1 MKRDSILQR
10 LFLLW
15 PLVFIPITLYAVKAF
30 GHLAGTLLLSAVFA
44 YLFIYKA
51 EMRLRRFMIVLVV
64 FSAVFETS
72 NVASG
77 AYKYAGTIGSPL
89 WISLGWGIL
98 GWWLA
103 SLEKEFAKISFK
115 TSFAAICVLLVAFP
129 LVNGSLSATSLI
141 AAAGLYLLSLCIT
154 QPFSVY
160 AFTAAFGMLAEYAGT
175 ATGIWTYYDTFFG
188 VIPIHPDLATLALAY
203 AGVLAFSIWVS
214 GYETSSNKTKT
225 RA

>member
-1 MKRDSILQR
+1 MKPHSPLDR

-15 PLVFIPITLYAVKAF
+15 PLFFIPITLYAVKAF
-30 GHLAGTLLLSAVFA
+30 GHLAGTLLLSVVFA

-51 EMRLRRFMIVLVV
+51 ETRLRRLMIVLVV
-64 FSAVFETS
+64 FSQVFETA

-77 AYKYAGTIGSPL
+77 AYRYAGIIGAPL

-115 TSFAAICVLLVAFP
+115 TAFAAICVLLIAFP
-129 LVNGSLSATSLI
+129 LANGSLSATSLI
-141 AAAGLYLLSLCIT
+141 AAVGLYLLSLCVS
-154 QPFSVY
+154 QPFSTY
-160 AFTAAFGMLAEYAGT
+160 AFTAFFGMLAEYSGT
-175 ATGIWTYYDTFFG
+175 ATGIWTYYDTLIG
-188 VIPIHPDLATLALAY
+188 AVPIHPDLASLALAY
-203 AGVLAFSIWVS
+203 ATVLAFSIWVS
-214 GYETSSNKTKT
+214 GYETGSNKTKT